1 MHGGDNLEKEQA
13 MAGEDIITLNIDGKD
28 VQVGLGRTILEAAR
42 DAGFY
47 IPGLCYYPGLK
58 PLPQVIPDEACQLCV
73 AEANGHIVLS
83 CITLVSGGMVV
94 KTKTPQVQELRRR
107 KLLAILARQPA
118 DICLDKKECE
128 LREAID
134 YIGLGEIPVHVS
146 RSLPPLEDNP
156 FFVRDS
162 SFCILCNR
170 CLRVCDEIRGNGVIE
185 NAFPCYKACPAG
197 IDVPRYVRLI
207 ARGRPSASL
216 AVIRE
221 RVPFPAVLGRVCAA
235 PCQKECRR
243 GLDVDETIKIRILKR
258 FAADNG
264 DDSWRKQAKFLPST
278 GKNVVVVGAGPAGLT
293 CAYYVAKLGHR
304 VTVFEALPQ
313 PGGMMGVGIPAYR
326 LPRDILADEIRE
338 IENAG
343 VEIKLNTSVESLDS
357 LFEQGYQAIFLA
369 IGAHKEMKLGV
380 EGEELS
386 GVIGC
391 VEFLRR
397 FNLGERV
404 QVGNKVGVIGGG
416 NVAID
421 SARAA
426 LRLGAEKVTIFYRR
440 TKSEMPAQ
448 LEEVEQALEE
458 GVEIIFLVAPSRIFK
473 DDGNLKLQLIRM
485 KLGEPD
491 SSGRRRPV
499 PIKGSEFVAELD
511 TLIAAIGEQPDVPA
525 GLGVEVGRGNVVKV
539 NQDLMTN
546 REGVFAGGDC
556 QSGPALVINAIAA
569 GRQAAQSI
577 DRYLGGKGDITEHL
591 VPTEEAMEWL
601 EEVPVG
607 ERLAAISHLAPQARV
622 ESLSEIEQATDWDT
636 AVAEARRCLQCHAIA
651 PLRGRTLREV
661 GCEFCG
667 ACVDSCPTGAL
678 ADLATRGIAKPDRV
692 VTTICPYCGVGC
704 QLKLEVKDEKI
715 IASKPDPEGP
725 ANHGQACVKGRYGIA
740 EFVHHT
746 ERLTT
751 PLIKKNGELK
761 QASWDEALELAA
773 TSLRKYAPEEVAFI
787 ASAKC
792 TNEENY
798 IMQKFARAVLG
809 TNNIDHCA
817 RLCHAPTVAGLVQS
831 FGSGAMTNSIEEIED
846 AACIL
851 AIGTNTTVS
860 HPVIGLGVKKAA
872 QNGARVI
879 VANPREINLC
889 RFADVW
895 LRLRPG
901 TDVALLMGMMRVIV
915 DEGLLDSPF
924 IEQRCQDFDVFKES
938 LSDFGLDFVEHITGV
953 PSRKIAEAARL
964 YATKKPAT
972 ILLYSMGITQHSH
985 GTDNVLATANLAML
999 TGNVGKR
1006 CTGVDPLRGQNNVQ
1020 GACDMGALPNV
1031 YPGYQTVADKG
1042 IREKFER
1049 AWGCSLSSVPGLSLV
1064 EIFDAAYRKEIKAL
1078 YLVGENP
1085 ALSDPDVQ
1093 HIREALGRLELLIVQ
1108 DIFLSETAEFA
1119 HIVLPAASF
1128 AEKDGTF
1135 TNTERRVQLVRKA
1148 IEPIGDSKPDWW
1160 VVCEAAR
1167 RMGAT
1172 GFDYSHPFDIMEE
1185 IRKLT
1190 PSYGGISCDRLG
1202 NEGLQWPCPS
1212 EDHPGTCI
1220 LHTNTFVR
1228 GKGRF
1233 MPLKYTPPAEMP
1245 DADYPLVLSTGR
1257 SLYHFHTGTM
1267 TRKVAGLNIIEPEAA
1282 VEINPEDASRLGI
1295 NQGDKVKISSRRGQ
1309 VVVKAK
1315 VTDSFAP
1322 GVVFMT
1328 FHFAESAANILTNP
1342 KLDPVSKIPELKVAA
1357 VKVEKL

>member
-1 MHGGDNLEKEQA
+1 M
-13 MAGEDIITLNIDGKD
+13 
-28 VQVGLGRTILEAAR
+28 
-42 DAGFY
+42 
-47 IPGLCYYPGLK
+47 
-58 PLPQVIPDEACQLCV
+58 
-73 AEANGHIVLS
+73 
-83 CITLVSGGMVV
+83 
-94 KTKTPQVQELRRR
+94 
-107 KLLAILARQPA
+107 
-118 DICLDKKECE
+118 
-128 LREAID
+128 
-134 YIGLGEIPVHVS
+134 
-146 RSLPPLEDNP
+146 
-156 FFVRDS
+156 
-162 SFCILCNR
+162 
-170 CLRVCDEIRGNGVIE
+170 
-185 NAFPCYKACPAG
+185 
-197 IDVPRYVRLI
+197 
-207 ARGRPSASL
+207 
-216 AVIRE
+216 
-221 RVPFPAVLGRVCAA
+221 
-235 PCQKECRR
+235 
-243 GLDVDETIKIRILKR
+243 LKR

-278 GKNVVVVGAGPAGLT
+278 GKNVAVVGAGPAGLT

-304 VTVFEALPQ
+304 VTVFEGLPE
-313 PGGMMGVGIPAYR
+313 PGGMMRVGIPAYR
-326 LPRDILADEIRE
+326 LPRDILTDEIRE
-338 IENAG
+338 IEKAG
-343 VEIKLNTSVESLDS
+343 VEIKLNTRVESLDS
-357 LFEQGYQAIFLA
+357 LFEQGYQAVFLG
-369 IGAHKEMKLGV
+369 IGAHKEMKMGV
-380 EGEELS
+380 EGEDLP

-397 FNLGERV
+397 FNLGEKM
-404 QVGNKVGVIGGG
+404 QIGNRVGVIGGG

-426 LRLGAEKVTIFYRR
+426 LRLGAKSVTILYRR
-440 TKSEMPAQ
+440 TKSEMPAES
-448 LEEVEQALEE
+448 EEVEQALEE
-458 GVEIIFLVAPSRIFK
+458 GVEIIFLVAPSKILK
-473 DDGNLKLQLIRM
+473 DRSNLKLELMRM
-485 KLGEPD
+485 ELGEPD

-525 GLGVEVGRGNVVKV
+525 GLGIELGRGNVVMV
-539 NQDLMTN
+539 NEDLVTN

-556 QSGPALVINAIAA
+556 QTGAALVINAIAA

-591 VPTEEAMEWL
+591 VPAEEATEWL

-607 ERLAAISHLAPQARV
+607 ERLAAVSHLAPQTRI
-622 ESLSEIEQATDWDT
+622 EGLSEIEQAMDWDM

-651 PLRGRTLREV
+651 PLQGRTLREV

-678 ADLATRGIAKPDRV
+678 TDLATRGIAQPDRV

-715 IASKPDPEGP
+715 IDSKPDPDGP

-740 EFVHHT
+740 EFVHHS

-751 PLIKKNGELK
+751 PLIRKNGGLK
-761 QASWDEALELAA
+761 QASWDEAVGLVAA
-773 TSLRKYAPEEVAFI
+773 KLQKYAPEEVAFI

-798 IMQKFARAVLG
+798 IMQKFARALLG

-846 AACIL
+846 AGCIL

-879 VANPREINLC
+879 VANPREIDLC
-889 RFADVW
+889 RFADLW

-915 DEGLLDSPF
+915 DEGLLDSSF

-938 LSDFGLDFVEHITGV
+938 LSDFSLDFVEQITGV
-953 PSRKIAEAARL
+953 PSKKIAEAARL

-1031 YPGYQTVADKG
+1031 YPGYQAVSDPA
-1042 IREKFER
+1042 IRGKFET
-1049 AWGCSLSSVPGLSLV
+1049 AWGCSLPSSPGLSLV
-1064 EIFDAAYRKEIKAL
+1064 EMFDAAYRKEIKAV

-1085 ALSDPDVQ
+1085 ALSDPDLQ
-1093 HIREALGRLELLIVQ
+1093 HVREALARLEVLIVQ

-1119 HIVLPAASF
+1119 HVVLPAASF

-1160 VVCEAAR
+1160 IVCEAAR
-1167 RMGAT
+1167 RLGAT
-1172 GFDYSHPFDIMEE
+1172 GFDYNHPSDIMEE

-1190 PSYGGISCDRLG
+1190 PSYGGIRCDRLG

-1212 EDHPGTCI
+1212 EDHPGTCV

-1245 DADYPLVLSTGR
+1245 DANYPLILSTGR

-1267 TRKVAGLNIIEPEAA
+1267 TRKVAGLNVIEPEAA

-1295 NQGDKVKISSRRGQ
+1295 NQGDKVKISSRRGE
-1309 VVVKAK
+1309 VIVKAK